1 MTELGLGEG
10 LQTWGQ
16 ALPADCGS
24 HRGVHLWGRAREA
37 MRYQW
42 LLSQGWVA
50 EGWDLGL
57 GSLGV
62 WERLPKVVSK
72 ISGANHL
79 RTQEERVHP
88 LGTAGEAVRV
98 SGEKGRES
106 PGQ

>member
-1 MTELGLGEG
+1 
-10 LQTWGQ
+10 
-16 ALPADCGS
+16 
-24 HRGVHLWGRAREA
+24 

-62 WERLPKVVSK
+62 WEGLPKVVSK